1 MVGNGDVG
9 RDLMDVEVIE
19 HTQGVV
25 KCLDGA
31 CGEGGQH
38 FVPGHGGRTAA
49 HSVPG
54 LDVQIVLRHADL
66 LAMQILGIVV
76 GTGAADHLTHSIIE
90 HANAVIAGGCQG
102 LVKQLQTAIFK
113 GALHPVL
120 IGGVQ
125 VG

>member
-1 MVGNGDVG
+1 MPRWCLWRGEVSTSFQDMGVGLPPIASQV
-9 RDLMDVEVIE
+9 LMSRSFCATRI
-19 HTQGVV
+19 
-25 KCLDGA
+25 
-31 CGEGGQH
+31 
-38 FVPGHGGRTAA
+38 FW
-49 HSVPG
+49 
-54 LDVQIVLRHADL
+54 
-66 LAMQILGIVV
+66 AMQILGIVV

-90 HANAVIAGGCQG
+90 HANVVIAGGCQG